1 MHMILEQ
8 YISLAKGIQALY
20 PDDAHI
26 AIFDSEKLIHSLP
39 GTTVSLDLQV
49 GMPISAFKGLIPEK
63 VMNTKSRQ
71 TEDLPASARLP
82 VPVKSVGI
90 PLFDENEEM
99 IGIVA
104 IISSAVQMYSL
115 RDASTKL
122 IELLSGMSETTNQI
136 SLGSNEITQRLH
148 EVSESTQVVKKD
160 IQQIQETLLFVEE
173 VASQSNLLGLN
184 AAIEAARAGEQGR
197 GFNIVAT
204 EIRKMS
210 DKSKE
215 AAQTS
220 KDQLELI
227 LKAYQGLNDA
237 VQQIAAITQE
247 HSAGLE
253 ELNST
258 FSHIEDIASTLK

>member
-1 MHMILEQ
+1 MHPILEQ
-8 YISLAKGIQALY
+8 YISLSKGIQALY

-26 AIFDSEKLIHSLP
+26 AIFDTEKLIHSLP
-39 GTTVSLDLQV
+39 GTTVNLGLQL
-49 GMPISAFKGLIPEK
+49 GTPISAFKGLVPEK
-63 VMNTKSRQ
+63 VMNTMTRQ
-71 TEDLPASARLP
+71 TEDLPSGKLP

-90 PLFDENEEM
+90 PIFDENDEM

-115 RDASTKL
+115 RDASKKL
-122 IELLSGMSETTNQI
+122 IDLLSGMSETTNQI
-136 SLGSNEITQRLH
+136 SLGSSDITEQLQ
-148 EVSESTQVVKKD
+148 EVSGSTQAIKND

-184 AAIEAARAGEQGR
+184 AAIEAARAGEHGR

-204 EIRKMS
+204 EIRKMA

-220 KDQLELI
+220 KEQLELI
-227 LKAYQGLNDA
+227 LKAYQGVNDA

-258 FSHIEDIASTLK
+258 FSHIESIASTLK

>member
-1 MHMILEQ
+1 MHTILEQ

-26 AIFDSEKLIHSLP
+26 AIFDSEKLIYSLP
-39 GTTVSLDLQV
+39 GTTVNLGLQLDT
-49 GMPISAFKGLIPEK
+49 PISAFKGLVPEK
-63 VMNTKSRQ
+63 IMNTMTRQ
-71 TEDLPASARLP
+71 TEDLPAGKLP
-82 VPVKSVGI
+82 LPVKSVGI

-99 IGIVA
+99 IGMVA

-148 EVSESTQVVKKD
+148 EVSESTQVVKND

-184 AAIEAARAGEQGR
+184 AAIEAARAGEHGR

-227 LKAYQGLNDA
+227 LKAYQGLDDA
-237 VQQIAAITQE
+237 LQQIAAITAQ

-253 ELNST
+253 DLNST
-258 FSHIEDIASTLK
+258 FAHIEDIASTLK